1 MSLVLQNRPLRSLN
15 GTLTAVFR
23 SSSPI
28 SVLGREINRRSSS
41 IHPNISSCSDFSPF
55 FQLQRQWT
63 QHSRRI
69 CFSFVKIKTDG
80 ISFYYLQLWTDW
92 RCCRVSGGRHP
103 GTVKPGIVTL
113 VWDLVWRTEPWID
126 GAWMS
131 DSSFLSFS
139 SFPDS
144 LTEPLVWS
152 LIN

>member
-80 ISFYYLQLWTDW
+80 ISFYYLQLWMDW
-92 RCCRVSGGRHP
+92 RCCRVSGGE
-103 GTVKPGIVTL
+103 TS
-113 VWDLVWRTEPWID
+113 WDSKAGD
-126 GAWMS
+126 C
-131 DSSFLSFS
+131 DSSLGFS
-139 SFPDS
+139 LKDWA
-144 LTEPLVWS
+144 LDWWS
-152 LIN
+152 LNVWFLIFIFLQFPGQLDRTVSVIVD